1 MVYMGSKNRIAKYLL
16 PFLTKYLT
24 LDRWYVE
31 PFCGGC
37 NMMDKVNHPLRL
49 ASDSNN
55 YLIAMWR
62 WMVEKNYDF
71 PKKITKEDYAQYRE
85 LFNTL
90 NKSETRGNGDT
101 SIEAFIGWIGLMASV
116 NGKFY
121 QGSYCNT
128 KPEKRDYVKEHIN
141 NVLAQKDKLKGVVF
155 KCGSYDKIDIPE
167 NSVIYC
173 DIPYQGTEQYYKSA
187 KGFDSM
193 LFWQWS
199 RDKTA
204 QGNDVLI
211 SEYQA
216 PNDFIPIWQMELTN
230 SMHQTNTYKPIEKL
244 FVHESI
250 ADKYIEKTLFD

>member
-31 PFCGGC
+31 PFAGGM
-37 NMMDKVNHPLRL
+37 NIMDKVNYPKRL
-49 ASDSNN
+49 ASDANN

-62 WMVEKNYDF
+62 WLVEKDYDF
-71 PKKITKEDYAQYRE
+71 PKGITKENYSYYRD
-85 LFNTL
+85 LFNQRGFNNDGTTL
-90 NKSETRGNGDT
+90 D
-101 SIEAFIGWIGLMASV
+101 EAMIGWVGFMSSV
-116 NGKFY
+116 NGRFY
-121 QGSYCNT
+121 GGGYCSCQQ
-128 KPEKRDYVKEHIN
+128 KRDYVKEHIN
-141 NVLAQKDKLKGVVF
+141 NIIAQKDGLKSVVF
-155 KCGSYDKIDIPE
+155 KCGSYDEIDIPE

-173 DIPYQGTEQYYKSA
+173 DPPYKST
-187 KGFDSM
+187 KTYKISTIFDYDR
-193 LFWQWS
+193 FWQWS

-216 PNDFIPIWQMELTN
+216 PKDFIPIWQMELTN

-250 ADKYIEKTLFD
+250 ADKYKVKTLFD

>member
-31 PFCGGC
+31 PLAGGM
-37 NMMDKVNHPLRL
+37 NIMDKVNHPKRL
-49 ASDSNN
+49 ASDANN

-62 WMVEKNYDF
+62 WLVEKDYDF
-71 PKKITKEDYAQYRE
+71 PKGLTKENYSYYRD
-85 LFNTL
+85 LFNQRGFNNDGTTL
-90 NKSETRGNGDT
+90 D
-101 SIEAFIGWIGLMASV
+101 EAMIGWVGFMSCV
-116 NGKFY
+116 NGRFY
-121 QGSYCNT
+121 DGGYCSCQQ
-128 KPEKRDYVKEHIN
+128 KRDYVKEHIN
-141 NVLAQKDKLKGVVF
+141 NIIAQKDRLKNVVF

-173 DIPYQGTEQYYKSA
+173 DPPYKSTQTY
-187 KGFDSM
+187 KVSNIFDYDR
-193 LFWQWS
+193 FWQWC
-199 RDKTA
+199 RDKTV

-216 PNDFIPIWQMELTN
+216 PKDFIPIWQMVLTN
-230 SMHQTNTYKPIEKL
+230 SIHQTNTYKPIENL

-250 ADKYIEKTLFD
+250 ADKYKVKTLFD

>member
-31 PFCGGC
+31 PLAGGM
-37 NMMDKVNHPLRL
+37 NIMDKVNHPKRL
-49 ASDSNN
+49 ASDANN

-62 WMVEKNYDF
+62 WLVEKDYDF
-71 PKKITKEDYAQYRE
+71 PKGITKENYSYYRD
-85 LFNTL
+85 LFNQRGFNNDGTTL
-90 NKSETRGNGDT
+90 D
-101 SIEAFIGWIGLMASV
+101 EAMIGWVGFMSCV
-116 NGKFY
+116 NGRFY
-121 QGSYCNT
+121 DGGYCSCQQ
-128 KPEKRDYVKEHIN
+128 KRDYVKEHIN
-141 NVLAQKDKLKGVVF
+141 NIIAQKDRLKNVVF

-173 DIPYQGTEQYYKSA
+173 DPPYKSTQTY
-187 KGFDSM
+187 KVSTIFDYDS
-193 LFWQWS
+193 FWQWC
-199 RDKTA
+199 RDKTV

-216 PNDFIPIWQMELTN
+216 PKDFIPIWQMELTN
-230 SMHQTNTYKPIEKL
+230 SIHQTNTYKPIEKL

-250 ADKYIEKTLFD
+250 VDKYKVKTLFD

>member
-24 LDRWYVE
+24 PDRWYVE

-37 NMMDKVNHPLRL
+37 NMMDKVNHPKRL
-49 ASDSNN
+49 SSDSNN

-62 WMVEKNYDF
+62 LLLGGYEFPQEISKQVYDF
-71 PKKITKEDYAQYRE
+71 WRNK
-85 LFNTL
+85 FN
-90 NKSETRGNGDT
+90 KRGFGGNGDT
-101 SIEAFIGWIGLMASV
+101 IEEAMIGWVGFMASV
-116 NGKFY
+116 NGRFY
-121 QGSYCNT
+121 DGGYCSCQQ
-128 KPEKRDYVKEHIN
+128 KRDYVKEHIN
-141 NVLAQKDKLKGVVF
+141 NIIAQKDRLKSVVF

-173 DIPYQGTEQYYKSA
+173 DQPYKSTQTY
-187 KGFDSM
+187 KVSTIFDYDR
-193 LFWQWS
+193 FWQWC
-199 RDKTA
+199 RDKTV

-216 PNDFIPIWQMELTN
+216 PKDFIPIWQMELTN
-230 SMHQTNTYKPIEKL
+230 SIHQTNTYKPIEKL